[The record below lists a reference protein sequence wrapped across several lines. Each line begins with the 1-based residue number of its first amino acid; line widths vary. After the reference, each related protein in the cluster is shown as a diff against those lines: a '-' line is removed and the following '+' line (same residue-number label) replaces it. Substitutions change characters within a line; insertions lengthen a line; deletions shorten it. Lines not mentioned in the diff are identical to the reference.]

1 MRLSQIRITIFA
13 ALLLFA
19 ISGCSSKPTQSNEG
33 GAPPETSKKKV
44 AKPAT
49 PTDFVTGR
57 EGFQKLYATA
67 RGWAPDAQPVHLES
81 RPRKEDPK
89 NGTASVWSGTFA
101 SPSMRQIRSF
111 LWSGASASDA
121 PEAGITPGTPDT
133 YSEGNISTRPFDL
146 NFLKIDSDKAYAV
159 AAKRKE
165 AASLLKKSPDT
176 PIKYT
181 LYWDQSKGRLV
192 WKIIFGGSE
201 YDAKLI
207 IWVNASTGEFAKVE

>member
-1 MRLSQIRITIFA
+1 MRLSHFRITIFA
-13 ALLLFA
+13 TLLLLTT
-19 ISGCSSKPTQSNEG
+19 SGCSSKPASEG
-33 GAPPETSKKKV
+33 GAPPETNKKA

-67 RGWAPDAQPVHLES
+67 RGWASDAQPVHLES

-111 LWSGASASDA
+111 LWSGASAPDA
-121 PEAGITPGTPDT
+121 PEPGITPGTPDT

-146 NFLKIDSDKAYAV
+146 NFLKIDSDKAFAV
-159 AAKRKE
+159 ATKKKE
-165 AASLLKKSPDT
+165 AATLLKKSPNT
-176 PIKYT
+176 LVKYA
-181 LYWDQSKGRLV
+181 LYWDPGRARLV
-192 WKIIFGGSE
+192 WKVIFGGSE

-207 IWVNASTGEFAKVE
+207 IWVNASTGEFVRIE